1 MLLQNAD
8 FQKISNWQNLD
19 PRCCLFPPDHSNLY
33 QMCIS
38 ANFFLFGHFSKSFEG
53 FILFS
58 STVFPTSWI
67 NWASSWSWA
76 TILFPWPWAWAS
88 YLNCGW
94 QPRKDNISSHYFPRQ
109 QNTEP
114 QTKSIFTRNVNRPL
128 LGEIQIQISLLWRN
142 YYRWLF
148 EVMPN
153 CILIFH
159 IKVFLQAVAWATPRL
174 LGALGFVQNW
184 MKIQHMTYHTPQRD
198 LPLRQWTPSHDIH
211 SKSEDCGI

>member
-8 FQKISNWQNLD
+8 FQKVSNWQNLD

-38 ANFFLFGHFSKSFEG
+38 ATLFLFGHFSKSFEG

-159 IKVFLQAVAWATPRL
+159 IKVFCRL
-174 LGALGFVQNW
+174 LLELLHDCSGRSGLY
-184 MKIQHMTYHTPQRD
+184 KIEWKFSTWQGSSLKTMDT
-198 LPLRQWTPSHDIH
+198 
-211 SKSEDCGI
+211 